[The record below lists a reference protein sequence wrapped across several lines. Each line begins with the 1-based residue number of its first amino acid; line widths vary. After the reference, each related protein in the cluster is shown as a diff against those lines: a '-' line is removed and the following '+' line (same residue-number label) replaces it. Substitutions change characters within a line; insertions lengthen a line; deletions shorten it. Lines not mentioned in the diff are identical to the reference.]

1 MFERYTENARRTIF
15 FARYE
20 ASQYGSPKIESE
32 HLLLGLLREG
42 KRQDSAA
49 LRQIGR
55 RELIRK
61 EIESQIIPGPRIA
74 TSLELPLSVECQRI
88 LKYAADSAEQLGH
101 RHVDLVHLL
110 LAILREERCRAAAI
124 LRERG
129 VEASS
134 LKEEAS
140 RIGEEAEPIV
150 EFGAMVQSEKVADRI
165 LVAWK
170 AHDAKRL
177 ASFFHHRGTFA
188 DLRGNLSTGR
198 EGIEKAIAEFFS
210 SYRGPDLQ
218 SDTEDVRPVA
228 TDMVL
233 LTLGGKPQGES
244 AIPGSSRLR
253 LVVLV
258 QSRRGPGY
266 ILTAHLISIP
276 AE

>member
-1 MFERYTENARRTIF
+1 MFERYTEPARRAIF

-42 KRQDSAA
+42 KKHAPA

-61 EIESQIIPGPRIA
+61 EIESRIIPGARIS
-74 TSLELPLSVECQRI
+74 TSIQLPLSAECKSI
-88 LKYAADSAEQLGH
+88 LKYAVDSAERLGH
-101 RHVDLVHLL
+101 PHVDLVHLI
-110 LAILREERCRAAAI
+110 LAILREEKCMAAEI

-134 LKEEAS
+134 LRQEAS
-140 RIGEEAEPIV
+140 RNVEATEPVV
-150 EFGAMVQSEKVADRI
+150 EFGTMVKAEDVGDRI
-165 LVAWK
+165 SAVWK
-170 AHDAKRL
+170 ARDAKTL
-177 ASFFHHRGTFA
+177 AGFFHFRGMFA
-188 DLRGNLSTGR
+188 DLHGNMWTGS
-198 EGIEKAIAEFFS
+198 EDIEKAIAEFFS
-210 SYRGPDLQ
+210 SSRSSELEGEV
-218 SDTEDVRPVA
+218 EDVRPVA
-228 TDMVL
+228 PDLVV

-244 AIPGSSRLR
+244 ERPGSARLR
-253 LVVLV
+253 LVVV
-258 QSRRGPGY
+258 MRNTRGTRC